1 MGSSAVT
8 RADERPAI
16 EDVMALSPL
25 QQGLF
30 SMAALT
36 DAESDDTDPY
46 VIAMAADVVGPLD
59 VSLLR
64 ECTATMLTRHPN
76 LRASFVHG
84 NLSRPVQVIP
94 TSVELPWRWVR
105 AIPDEVAALEAEER
119 RRRFDLG
126 RGPLIRFLLI
136 ELPDQRW
143 HLAVVAHHIV
153 IDGWSLPLFVS
164 ELLALYRASG
174 DTAALPPPPR
184 PYRDYIGWL
193 AGRDQAG
200 SRALWAEHLKGL
212 DGPTLLSPS
221 LTAATPQ
228 AGIPK
233 RTTLRLDGDATTA
246 LAEAA
251 RARGVTLNT
260 LAQMAWAIMLSAF
273 TGRSDVAFGVTV
285 SGRPGELA
293 GVEMMVGMFINTVP
307 LRVRVDPRKTVG
319 TQCLALQRVSAALR
333 DHSYLG
339 HAELRSIA
347 GVGELFDTLLVY
359 ENFPPGEVVGATEF
373 VANGATFRPVALES
387 VSHFPVTIAAH
398 LNSGELTV
406 LVEVLDGA
414 LGTLAPEDLGGRLLT
429 VLQRVVDKW
438 DRPLRE
444 VDILLDGEP
453 EPTAQ
458 GLPDVGAPEA
468 AVHIRFTEI
477 VVAQPDSVAVSW
489 ADGKLT
495 YRELDALA
503 DRLAAALSRADVGS
517 ETPVAIMLSRGPS
530 YVAAMLA
537 ILKAGGM
544 IVPLD
549 PAMPDERVAEIL
561 RQTSAPIVLDEDLFT
576 ACTNAWTAPADYGA
590 ATVSPEHAAYA
601 VFTSGTT
608 GTPKGVIGTHH
619 ALSAYADDHIERV
632 LRPAARRIGRPLRVA
647 HAWSFTF
654 DAAWQPL
661 AALLDGHSVHVVD
674 DDRRRDAEALVEA
687 IDRFGLDMID
697 TTPSMFAQLYNA
709 GLLRR
714 VPLAVLALG
723 GETLGITAW
732 QAIQAEC
739 ARTAMTAFNCYGPT
753 ETTVEAVV
761 AAINEHARP
770 AIGRP
775 TRTTR
780 AYVMDSW
787 LRPVPD
793 GVAGELCLA
802 GDQLARGYLGRAAE
816 TATRFVAEP
825 AGRGARMYRTGDVV
839 RRMPDGAL
847 EFLGR
852 SDDQVKIRGFRVE
865 PGEIVAALN
874 SHDRVR
880 GAHVTVH
887 NHANGPRLTAYVAS
901 GLNPPT
907 VAELRSMLLD
917 RLPRYLIPH
926 HIVVLDELPLTPH
939 GKADEK
945 ALAAHDVVEGPATPP
960 KTTTEMALAEAF
972 TDVLGIADVDVTA
985 GFLQMGLDSIVALSV
1000 VQAARRRDIA
1010 LRARLLIECETIREL
1025 AAAIDS
1031 DATQHTPSKGADE
1044 AGEPIPVLAGVH
1056 WLYEYGEPRR
1066 VAQTEV
1072 IRLPNTITREGLDA
1086 LLGSVID
1093 GHEMLRCRLDRGAM
1107 TLVAQPKSDILSEV
1121 WASGDLLSD
1130 VAKQTLDAV
1139 ECLDPQL
1146 GRLLSAVWLREPDGP
1161 GVLVMTAHVLAMD
1174 PASWRIV
1181 LSELDAGLHA
1191 LAAGRKP
1198 TPPREHTSYR
1208 QWSRLLA
1215 GRAAALD
1222 TQDFWAAELRGADPP
1237 LGARRLRPQTDRV
1250 GDLAISISS
1259 CEADVTARL
1268 LAKASAGHPMSELL
1282 VTAAA
1287 LTVTAWRRRRGQD
1300 TPAPLLALETHGRA
1314 DVDIDE
1320 AADTS
1325 DTVGLLSAIYP
1336 LRIHS
1341 DGPTDLARIPGSCI
1355 DYSLLRYLRPDSR
1368 LREQREPQLLLN
1380 YLGSVHVGV
1389 GDLEVDRELMSE
1401 VGRVP
1406 EPEQAVRHELT
1417 VVAGIL
1423 GTGDA
1428 RVLVAQWRA
1437 LPDILDGA
1445 DIAALQELWS
1455 DTLREMST

>member
-1 MGSSAVT
+1 MGRAAVT

-36 DAESDDTDPY
+36 DESGDADPY
-46 VIAMAADVVGPLD
+46 VIAMAADITGPLD
-59 VSLLR
+59 VPLLR
-64 ECTATMLTRHPN
+64 ECAAAMLTRHPN

-84 NLSRPVQVIP
+84 DLSRPVQVVPSIF
-94 TSVELPWRWVR
+94 ELPWRCVR
-105 AIPDEVAALEAEER
+105 ADPAEVAALEAEER

-136 ELPDQRW
+136 ELPGQHW

-193 AGRDQAG
+193 AGRDQTY
-200 SRALWAEHLKGL
+200 SRAVWAEHLKGV
-212 DGPTLLSPS
+212 DGPTLLSPA
-221 LTAATPQ
+221 LTDTPAR
-228 AGIPK
+228 AGIPS
-233 RTTLRLDGDATTA
+233 RTTLRLDRDATTA
-246 LAEAA
+246 LGEAA

-260 LAQMAWAIMLSAF
+260 LVQMAWAIMLSAV

-285 SGRPGELA
+285 SGRPGELP
-293 GVEMMVGMFINTVP
+293 GVETMVGLFINSVP
-307 LRVRVDPRKTVG
+307 LRVRLDPRETVG
-319 TQCLALQRVSAALR
+319 MQCVALQRESAALR
-333 DHSYLG
+333 DHGYLG

-347 GVGELFDTLLVY
+347 GVGEMFDTLLVY
-359 ENFPPGEVVGATEF
+359 ENFPPGEVVGASEF

-398 LNSGELTV
+398 LSAGQFTV

-414 LGTLAPEDLGGRLLT
+414 LGALTPADLGGRLLA
-429 VLQRVVDKW
+429 VLRRLVDKW

-444 VDILLDGEP
+444 VDILDDGERDSTGSP
-453 EPTAQ
+453 ATATT
-458 GLPDVGAPEA
+458 GV
-468 AVHIRFTEI
+468 AVHTRFGEI
-477 VVAQPDSVAVSW
+477 AAAQPDSIAVSW
-489 ADGKLT
+489 AGGRLT

-503 DRLAAALSRADVGS
+503 DRLATALIKAGVEG
-517 ETPVAIMLSRGPS
+517 ETPVAVMLPRGPN
-530 YVAAMLA
+530 YVTAMLG

-544 IVPLD
+544 LVPLD

-561 RQTSAPIVLDEDLFT
+561 RQTSAAIVVDDELF
-576 ACTNAWTAPADYGA
+576 AASVAGPADYRA
-590 ATVSPEHAAYA
+590 AAAAPDHAAYA

-608 GTPKGVIGTHH
+608 GTPKGVVATHR

-661 AALLDGHSVHVVD
+661 AALLDGHSVHVVGD
-674 DDRRRDAEALVEA
+674 DVQRDAEALVEA
-687 IDRFGLDMID
+687 IGRFGLDMID
-697 TTPSMFAQLYNA
+697 TTPSMFAQLYSA

-723 GETLGITAW
+723 GEALGITEW

-739 ARTAMTAFNCYGPT
+739 ARTAMSAFNCYGPT
-753 ETTVEAVV
+753 ETTVEAVI
-761 AAINEHARP
+761 AAIDEHARP

-780 AYVMDSW
+780 AYVMDPW

-793 GVAGELCLA
+793 GVAGELYLA

-816 TATRFVAEP
+816 TAARFVADP
-825 AGRGARMYRTGDVV
+825 IGRGRRMYRTGDVV
-839 RRMPDGAL
+839 GRMPDGGL

-852 SDDQVKIRGFRVE
+852 ADDQLKIRGFRVE
-865 PGEIVAALN
+865 PGEIAAVLN
-874 SHDRVR
+874 DHDGVR
-880 GAHVTVH
+880 GAHVTAR
-887 NHANGPRLTAYVAS
+887 NHTHGPRLTAYVA
-901 GLNPPT
+901 GGPNPPAP
-907 VAELRSMLLD
+907 AELRSMLVE

-939 GKADEK
+939 GKIDEN
-945 ALAAHDVVEGPATPP
+945 ALAANDSVEGPVVPPETP
-960 KTTTEMALAEAF
+960 TEKSLADAF
-972 TDVLGIADVDVTA
+972 TDVLECAEVDVA
-985 GFLQMGLDSIVALSV
+985 ADFLQLGLDSIVALSV
-1000 VQAARRRDIA
+1000 VQAARRRGIA
-1010 LRARLLIECETIREL
+1010 LRARLMMECETIREL

-1031 DATQHTPSKGADE
+1031 DAARHAAVDE
-1044 AGEPIPVLAGVH
+1044 ASAPVPVLAGVH
-1056 WLYEYGEPRR
+1056 WLYEYGDPRR
-1066 VAQTEV
+1066 LAQTEV
-1072 IRLPNTITREGLDA
+1072 IRLPDTIARDGLDA
-1086 LLGSVID
+1086 LLSAVID
-1093 GHEMLRCRLDRGAM
+1093 GHEVLRCRLDRDAM
-1107 TLVAQPKSDILSEV
+1107 TLVAQPKTGILREV
-1121 WASGDLLSD
+1121 RVTGDPAGE
-1130 VAKQTLDAV
+1130 VAKQTLDALQR
-1139 ECLDPQL
+1139 LDPQA
-1146 GRLLSAVWLREPDGP
+1146 GRLLSAVWLRGPDGP
-1161 GVLVMTAHVLAMD
+1161 GVLVLTAHVLAMD

-1181 LSELDAGLHA
+1181 LGELDAGLHA
-1191 LAAGRKP
+1191 LAAGRQP
-1198 TPPREHTSYR
+1198 APAREHTSYR
-1208 QWSRLLA
+1208 QWSRLLHE
-1215 GRAAALD
+1215 RAAALD
-1222 TQDFWAAELRGADPP
+1222 TEGFWAAELQGADPP
-1237 LGARRLRPQTDRV
+1237 LGARRLRPQTDRA
-1250 GDLAISISS
+1250 GDVPISIST
-1259 CEADVTARL
+1259 CEADLTARL
-1268 LAKASAGHPMSELL
+1268 LAKAAAGQPMGELL
-1282 VTAAA
+1282 VTATAR
-1287 LTVTAWRRRRGQD
+1287 TVTAWRRRRGQD

-1314 DVDIDE
+1314 DVDVDE
-1320 AADTS
+1320 TADTS

-1341 DGPTDLARIPGSCI
+1341 DGPTDLARIHGSVI
-1355 DYSLLRYLRPDSR
+1355 DYGLLRYLRPDTR
-1368 LREQREPQLLLN
+1368 LRELPEPQLLLN

-1389 GDLEVDRELMSE
+1389 GDLDLARDLMS
-1401 VGRVP
+1401 GLGHVP
-1406 EPEQAVRHELT
+1406 EPQQAVRHELT
-1417 VVAGIL
+1417 VAAGIV

-1437 LPDILDGA
+1437 LPDILDDS
-1445 DIAALQELWS
+1445 DIAVLQQLWIEA
-1455 DTLREMST
+1455 LRELTT